1 MPTISYH
8 YLKKPLLFVKNNSR
22 VTMELHLP
30 IVTWWKALEASFVA
44 KALLVY
50 LMMPVLML
58 CATVNGYDGRLVVS

>member
-1 MPTISYH
+1 
-8 YLKKPLLFVKNNSR
+8 
-22 VTMELHLP
+22 MELHLP